1 MDLRVERELV
11 VADDLKP
18 IVDELLV
25 VVDELEVGLHAVGEQ
40 LRVQLSVL
48 RAWFG

>member
-11 VADDLKP
+11 VADDLIP
-18 IVDELLV
+18 LFELLV

>member
-25 VVDELEVGLHAVGEQ
+25 VVGELEVGLHAVGEQ
-40 LRVQLSVL
+40 RAHLSGLV
-48 RAWFG
+48 G